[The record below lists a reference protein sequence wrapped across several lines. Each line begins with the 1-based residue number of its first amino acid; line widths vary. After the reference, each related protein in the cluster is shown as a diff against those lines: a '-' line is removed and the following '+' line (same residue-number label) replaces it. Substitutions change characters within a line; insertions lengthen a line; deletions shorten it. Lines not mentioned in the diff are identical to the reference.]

1 MSVMAAGDGLD
12 RQAPQLL
19 GERRLLLLLLLLL
32 LQPLQ
37 LYREQHW
44 KESRGTSR

>member
-19 GERRLLLLLLLLL
+19 GERRRLLL

-37 LYREQHW
+37 LYREQHRE
-44 KESRGTSR
+44 ESRGTSR

>member
-19 GERRLLLLLLLLL
+19 GERRRLLL

-44 KESRGTSR
+44 KESRGNSS

>member
-19 GERRLLLLLLLLL
+19 GERRLLLLLLLL
-32 LQPLQ
+32 QPLQ